1 MQRNSIRRVT
11 QEMYE
16 AYDDFD
22 DARVELQEARVRVED
37 SRNEVIQMKTGLQ
50 TSIAKLER
58 LLSNFQSPR
67 MLNSLN
73 PRDRSTFQRELDNV
87 RHDIDEARLRVS
99 EVEDDTSAV
108 IVYIFHQFLFN
119 PI

>member
-1 MQRNSIRRVT
+1 MALFARAQRNSIRRVT

-22 DARVELQEARVRVED
+22 DARVELQEARLKVD
-37 SRNEVIQMKTGLQ
+37 DTRNEVIQMKTGLQ

-73 PRDRSTFQRELDNV
+73 PRDRSTFQRELENV
-87 RHDIDEARLRVS
+87 RHDIDEARFRVN
-99 EVEDDTSAV
+99 EVEADTLSV
-108 IVYIFHQFLFN
+108 VH
-119 PI
+119 